1 MFFIVWNQ
9 LLIDNEEIREDISNQ
24 WAGTESSVLKTS
36 KAGWCF
42 DGMNKLVDEG
52 EAADV
57 TQLGI
62 SQLLATVSLIFIGTS
77 GSANLSNWVG
87 EMCGAGLDVLAQS

>member
-1 MFFIVWNQ
+1 
-9 LLIDNEEIREDISNQ
+9 
-24 WAGTESSVLKTS
+24 
-36 KAGWCF
+36 
-42 DGMNKLVDEG
+42 MNKLVDEG

-77 GSANLSNWVG
+77 GSANLSN
-87 EMCGAGLDVLAQS
+87 